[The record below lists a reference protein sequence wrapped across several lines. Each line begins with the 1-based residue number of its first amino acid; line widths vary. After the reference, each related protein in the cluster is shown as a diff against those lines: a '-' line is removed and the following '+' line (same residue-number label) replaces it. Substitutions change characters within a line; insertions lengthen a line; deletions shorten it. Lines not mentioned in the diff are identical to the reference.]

1 MGRWWGRKA
10 APDARPIVPAW
21 LTNDSQEE
29 GFARSYSGQFEEV
42 YRRNPVGQRAVRLVA
57 GMPGETVGSRWFGG
71 FSQRRREAR
80 YVWFQA
86 CKGCS
91 MTNVAIGAEALLASL
106 MAQAEGRGVD
116 LITLRA
122 LVEESSLAGA
132 RRALASLG
140 LDDERAR
147 RDMDELRELLSAWRD
162 AKRSAWRAVVTWAVR
177 VACAMVL
184 IGIAVRLRLTD
195 LVVQ

>member
-1 MGRWWGRKA
+1 
-10 APDARPIVPAW
+10 
-21 LTNDSQEE
+21 
-29 GFARSYSGQFEEV
+29 
-42 YRRNPVGQRAVRLVA
+42 
-57 GMPGETVGSRWFGG
+57 
-71 FSQRRREAR
+71 
-80 YVWFQA
+80 
-86 CKGCS
+86 
-91 MTNVAIGAEALLASL
+91 MTNVAMGAEALLASL

-122 LVEESSLAGA
+122 LVEESSQAGA

-162 AKRSAWRAVVTWAVR
+162 AKRSAWRAVVTWLAR
-177 VACAMVL
+177 LACAMVL
-184 IGIAVRLRLTD
+184 IGIAVRLRLMD